1 MLNYIITENKVKK
14 HIIKTFFIRLLA
26 LLLVAVI
33 ISELPGTL
41 VKADES
47 NDTGITLNY
56 TEKTIYTGKTFNL
69 QLQNATAKV
78 SKWWSQDESIATVD
92 KKGKV
97 TGVAPGTVKV
107 KAKSNGIKYTCLVTV
122 KDPYIKADKDYLRVG
137 DTMTVKVKG
146 DKVDSY
152 KSSVPKVFSVDED
165 GNITAKKE
173 GSGVLFAYCK
183 SGKTL
188 TIQLHVYENIKIIEN
203 PTFDDLAPTTHM
215 TFEELV
221 GDTGERGYPKAMPT
235 PDTYRITVDL
245 YWKVVMVHARDKNG
259 NYTVPIRYMI
269 CSPGAS
275 GHNTRQ
281 GVFKMKGTRVRFSRF
296 NGLTVWA
303 QYWSLIV
310 SATYF
315 HSILYNSGNA
325 NDYTESYNKLGQA
338 VSHGCIRLTVPD
350 ARWIYYNVAPG
361 TEVEIRAG
369 SSKDEETKAIREQL
383 KLAPM
388 PSTRTKMTAGDIPW
402 TDNWQID
409 EVPQDFEYVYVP
421 Q

>member
-1 MLNYIITENKVKK
+1 MKKQIKNFLLRIVALVIT
-14 HIIKTFFIRLLA
+14 IA
-26 LLLVAVI
+26 I
-33 ISELPGTL
+33 ISELPCTL
-41 VKADES
+41 AKADES
-47 NDTGITLNY
+47 TGPALNY
-56 TEKTIYTGKTFNL
+56 TEKTVYSGKTFKLVLNNPPA
-69 QLQNATAKV
+69 QITR
-78 SKWWSQDESIATVD
+78 WWSQDESIATVNRN
-92 KKGKV
+92 GKV

-107 KAKSNGIKYTCLVTV
+107 KVKSGGNKYTCLVTV
-122 KDPYIKADKDYLRVG
+122 IDPYIKVKTDYIRVG
-137 DTMTVKVKG
+137 NTTTLKVKG
-146 DKVDSY
+146 DTAVKYV
-152 KSSVPKVFSVDED
+152 SSAPKIISVDDE
-165 GNITAKKE
+165 GNITANKK
-173 GSGVLFAYCK
+173 GMATITATCK
-183 SGKTL
+183 SGKVIST
-188 TIQLHVYENIKIIEN
+188 TLHVYENIKIIEN

-221 GDTGERGYPKAMPT
+221 GNTGEEGYPKAMPT

-245 YWKVVMVHARDKNG
+245 YWKVVMVHTKDKDG
-259 NYTVPIRYMI
+259 NYTIPIRYMI

-275 GHNTRQ
+275 GHSTRQ
-281 GVFKMKGTRVRFSRF
+281 GVFKMKGTRVRFSKFR
-296 NGLTVWA
+296 GLTVWA

-315 HSILYNSGNA
+315 HSILYNSGNV

-338 VSHGCIRLTVPD
+338 VSHGCVRLTVPD
-350 ARWIYYNVAPG
+350 ARWIYYNCAPG

-388 PSTRTKMTAGDIPW
+388 PSTRAKMKTGEIPW
-402 TDNWQID
+402 TDNWEID